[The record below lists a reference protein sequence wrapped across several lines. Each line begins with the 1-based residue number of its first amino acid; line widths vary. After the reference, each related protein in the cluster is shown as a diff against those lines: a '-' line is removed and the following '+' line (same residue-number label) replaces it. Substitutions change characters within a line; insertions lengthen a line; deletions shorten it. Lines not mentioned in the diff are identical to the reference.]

1 MKKITFLFLLFSFT
15 FSFGQ
20 VPKSYDSLEVFLKT
34 KPKDTNYIKA
44 LNSFTFF
51 KAKQGKFKDADSLL
65 DQMKMYSAKL
75 KFPKGEYL
83 VINMKGVIAWTNQ
96 KPEEALKHFSEAK
109 LFLEKKN
116 MPKKMLQFLME
127 NIMSTQLQLGDR
139 ESATTTAFD
148 IIRLQDKHKLKP
160 LTSPYTTIAQNLKF
174 HNKHKEAIK
183 YLEKA
188 IEINTKNEN
197 NTGLGISYNKL
208 GNIYEDLGDFD
219 KSIDC
224 FKKGISFAQK
234 DKFVML
240 EAELSVNLGRLY
252 LEKKDYSNAE
262 KKLLIGEKL
271 CREINAPQTLL
282 IACSNLGNYYLEK
295 NQLEKSF
302 AYYTEAYEL
311 AKETENYTYIIIT
324 AENLAD
330 YYQKKNEFRKAFP
343 YLKEA
348 YKAKDS
354 IFNMEVADKTEEL
367 LRTYQNELKEQK
379 IKNLTVEND
388 IKNLKINTANKQKWY
403 LFTGLFLLTCIGAI
417 LFYQNQ
423 QRKKTNVKLQ
433 QLNTELDQANKI
445 KTRFFSILNHDLRGP
460 VANIIQFL
468 QLQKENPDVMDEGT
482 QKRLQEKTIDNAE
495 NLLNS
500 MEDLLLWSKGQM
512 ENFKPQP
519 KSILVNQLFEDTKK
533 VFSGYGQIQF
543 QYLNPENLS
552 LFTDENYVKTII
564 RNLTSNAINVF
575 PSTENPTIIWKAIT
589 IDGKPQLS
597 ISDNGPG
604 ASQDQFKALYDDKE
618 VVGIKTGLGLHL
630 IRDLAKAIDCEIT
643 VDSKIGEG
651 TTFTLKF

>member
-20 VPKSYDSLEVFLKT
+20 VPKSYDSLEVYLKT
-34 KPKDTNYIKA
+34 KPVDTSYVIA
-44 LNSFTFF
+44 LNRFTFF

-116 MPKKMLQFLME
+116 MPKKMLLFLME

-188 IEINTKNEN
+188 IEINTKNKN

-208 GNIYEDLGDFD
+208 GNVYEDLGDFD

-262 KKLLIGEKL
+262 KNLLIGEKL

-330 YYQKKNEFRKAFP
+330 YYQKKNDFRKAFP

-423 QRKKTNVKLQ
+423 LRKKTNVKLQ

-468 QLQKENPDVMDEGT
+468 QLQKENPDVMDATT

-533 VFSGYGQIQF
+533 VFSSYGQIQF

-564 RNLTSNAINVF
+564 RNLTSNAVNVF
-575 PSTENPTIIWKAIT
+575 TSTDNPTIIWEAKT
-589 IDGKPQLS
+589 VNGKPQLS
-597 ISDNGPG
+597 ITDNGPG
-604 ASQDQFKALYDDKE
+604 ASQDQFKALYDEKE
-618 VVGIKTGLGLHL
+618 VVGIKSGLGLHL
-630 IRDLAKAIDCEIT
+630 VRDLAKAINCEIT
-643 VDSKIGEG
+643 VDSKIGMG
-651 TTFTLKF
+651 TTFILKL

>member
-330 YYQKKNEFRKAFP
+330 YYQKKNDFRKAFP

-575 PSTENPTIIWKAIT
+575 TSTKNPTIIWKAIT

-597 ISDNGPG
+597 ITDNGPG

>member
-116 MPKKMLQFLME
+116 MPKKMLLFLME

-139 ESATTTAFD
+139 ESATKTAFD

-208 GNIYEDLGDFD
+208 GNVYEDLGDFD

-262 KKLLIGEKL
+262 KNLLIGEKL

-330 YYQKKNEFRKAFP
+330 YYQKKNDFRKAFP

-403 LFTGLFLLTCIGAI
+403 LFAGLFLLTCIGAI

-468 QLQKENPDVMDEGT
+468 QLQKENPDVMDEAT

-575 PSTENPTIIWKAIT
+575 TSTENPTIIWKAIT

-597 ISDNGPG
+597 ITDNGPG

>member
-1 MKKITFLFLLFSFT
+1 MKKIIFLFFLFSFT

-34 KPKDTNYIKA
+34 KPIDTNYVKA
-44 LNSFTFF
+44 LNSFTFL
-51 KAKQGKFKDADSLL
+51 KVKQGKFNEVDSLL
-65 DQMKMYSAKL
+65 GQMKMHANKL

-83 VINMKGVIAWTNQ
+83 VINMKGVIAWSNQ
-96 KPEEALKHFSEAK
+96 KPEEALKYFLEAK
-109 LFLEKKN
+109 RFLEKKN

-127 NIMSTQLQLGDR
+127 NIMSTQSQLGDR
-139 ESATTTAFD
+139 EGATNTAFE
-148 IIRLQDKHKLKP
+148 IIRLQDKYELKP
-160 LTSPYTTIAQNLKF
+160 ITSPYTTIAQNLKL
-174 HNKHKEAIK
+174 HNKHKEAIE

-188 IEINTKNEN
+188 IEINTKEN
-197 NTGLGISYNKL
+197 NNSSLGINYNRL

-219 KSIDC
+219 KSIYC

-234 DKFVML
+234 DEYVLL

-252 LEKKDYSNAE
+252 LTKKEYTNAE
-262 KKLLIGEKL
+262 KYLLLGEKL
-271 CREINAPQTLL
+271 CREVNAPQTLL
-282 IACSNLGNYYLEK
+282 IACSDLGNYYLEK

-302 AYYTEAYEL
+302 AYYSEAYEL
-311 AKETENYTYIIIT
+311 AKENENYKYIVIA

-330 YYQKKNEFRKAFP
+330 YYQKKNDFNKAFP

-348 YKAKDS
+348 YIAKDS
-354 IFNMEVADKTEEL
+354 VFNMEVADKTEEL

-379 IKNLTVEND
+379 IKNLTFEND
-388 IKNLKINTANKQKWY
+388 IKNLKISTANKQKWY
-403 LFTGLFLLTCIGAI
+403 LFAGLFLLTCIGAI

-423 QRKKTNVKLQ
+423 QRKKTNIKLQ

-468 QLQKENPDVMDEGT
+468 HLQKENPEVMDATT

-519 KSILVNQLFEDTKK
+519 KSILVNQLFEDTQK

-575 PSTENPTIIWKAIT
+575 TSTENSTIIWEAKT
-589 IDGKPQLS
+589 VNGKPQLS
-597 ISDNGPG
+597 ITDNGPG
-604 ASQDQFKALYDDKE
+604 ASKDQFKALYDDKE
-618 VVGIKTGLGLHL
+618 VVGIKSGLGLHL

-643 VDSKIGEG
+643 VDSKIGKG
-651 TTFTLKF
+651 TTFTLKW